1 MLAPYELQWSRTQ
14 HQPARR
20 LRTLPTF
27 LWAEKMPAQSRCSR
41 SNPDTASS
49 AHTASAPV
57 KAPAEAAAG
66 TCGQRTQSSMGRPE
80 VRQRLAFPEVP
91 TPARQCYQRRI
102 TLERRSSTG
111 RLTILSPPPHQGTFG
126 TIQKY
131 FGLSQNDNW
140 QGAILLASSGRR
152 LGRLLNTPQCTEQS
166 NNRE

>member
-66 TCGQRTQSSMGRPE
+66 TCGQRTQSSMGWPE

-111 RLTILSPPPHQGTFG
+111 RLTILSPPPTKGHLALSRNILDYHKTTTGR
-126 TIQKY
+126 
-131 FGLSQNDNW
+131 GLYYW
-140 QGAILLASSGRR
+140 HLVGG
-152 LGRLLNTPQCTEQS
+152 G
-166 NNRE
+166 